1 MKTRRPFIL
10 QRKPVFIGCEGESE
24 QGYAGFLQDL
34 IHEAELNVHLN
45 IELLKAGDPLARIEL
60 AIRKLDQLRKTRGTF
75 NDRFVFLDT
84 DQLALSADRA
94 HRARELAIANNIKVV
109 WQDPCFEAV
118 LLRHFVGKTTHRPP
132 TNQAV
137 EDAIRREWPEYQK
150 PMSRAE
156 LAKKIDREAIARAAE
171 VEDDLM
177 ALLQCIGLM
186 PPKAQQADGA

>member
-1 MKTRRPFIL
+1 MKARHPFIP
-10 QRKPVFIGCEGESE
+10 QRKPIFIGCEGESE

-34 IHEAELNVHLN
+34 IHEAELHVHLN
-45 IELLKAGDPLARIEL
+45 IEVLKAGDPLARIEL
-60 AIRKLDQLRKTRGTF
+60 AIRKLAQLRKTRGTF
-75 NDRFVFLDT
+75 NDKFVFLDT

-94 HRARELAIANNIKVV
+94 HRARELAAANNIRIV

-118 LLRHFVGKTTHRPP
+118 LLRHFAEKTAQRPP

-137 EDAIRREWPEYQK
+137 ENAIRHEWPGYQK

-156 LAKKIDREAIARAAE
+156 LAKKIDRDSVARAAS

-186 PPKAQQADGA
+186 PTDEQQAAGA